1 MKFVLFYHSFV
12 SCWNHGNA
20 HFLRG
25 FARELIQLGH
35 RVVVYEPHDGWSRT
49 NALTEPGA
57 ALPDAAELVPGI
69 EHRFYQLNDLDLD
82 RALDHADVVLVHEWN
97 EPDLVARVGG
107 KRLAGANF
115 LLLFHDTH
123 HRAVT
128 APDEFDRFDL
138 EAYDGVLAF
147 GDVLRDIYQRGG
159 WGRRAYTWHEAAD
172 TALFHP
178 SPAERDIDLIWIGNW
193 GDGEREAELV
203 EFLLEPAARLN
214 LRTCIHGVRYPEQVR
229 ARLQA
234 AGIAYPGWL
243 PNHLVPE
250 AFARAHMTVHV
261 PRRPYVKALPGIP
274 TIRIFEALA
283 CGIPVVTARWQ
294 DIEGLFPPGSFLK
307 VATGAEMT
315 AALALLRNDPA
326 VAAELARAG
335 LRAIEARH
343 TCAHRA
349 AELLNICANLDQ
361 PARRR
366 DQTTSSERMVNA

>member
-25 FARELIQLGH
+25 FARELIH
-35 RVVVYEPHDGWSRT
+35 MEHHVVVYEPHDGWSRA
-49 NALTEPGA
+49 NALTEPGT
-57 ALPDAAELVPGI
+57 ALPHPEDLVPGI
-69 EHRFYQLNDLDLD
+69 EHRFYQLTDLDLD

-97 EPDLVARVGG
+97 EPDLVARIGAH
-107 KRLAGANF
+107 RLTGANF
-115 LLLFHDTH
+115 RLLFHDTH

-128 APDEFDRFDL
+128 APGELDRFDL

-147 GDVLRDIYQRGG
+147 GDVLRDIYQRRG

-178 SPAERDIDLIWIGNW
+178 SPAEPDIDLIWIGNW
-193 GDGEREAELV
+193 GDGERETELV
-203 EFLLEPAARLN
+203 EFLLEPAGRLN
-214 LRTCIHGVRYPEQVR
+214 LHTRIHGVRYPEQVR
-229 ARLQA
+229 ARLHA
-234 AGIAYPGWL
+234 AGVTYPGWL

-250 AFARAHMTVHV
+250 AFSRARMTVHV

-283 CGIPVVTARWQ
+283 CGLPLVTARWQ
-294 DIEGLFPPGSFLK
+294 DIEGLFPPGTFLN
-307 VATGAEMT
+307 VATGVEMT
-315 AALALLRNDPA
+315 AALALLRKDPA
-326 VAAELARAG
+326 MAAELAQAG

-343 TCAHRA
+343 TCAQRA
-349 AELLNICANLDQ
+349 AQLLNICANLDQ

-366 DQTTSSERMVNA
+366 GQTTNSERMVNA